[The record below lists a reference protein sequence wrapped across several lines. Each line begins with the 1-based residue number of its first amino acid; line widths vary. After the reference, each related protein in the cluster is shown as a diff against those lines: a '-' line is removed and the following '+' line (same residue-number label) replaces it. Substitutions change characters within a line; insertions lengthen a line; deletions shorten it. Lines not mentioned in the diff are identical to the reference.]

1 MTKPKP
7 NPRPSSPTASLFG
20 WAGGFVF
27 VKETINLWCKLLSPL
42 GRFYA
47 GVILGF
53 LGMLGFKRRQKGVF
67 RLAATDHLLIP
78 IQCEYYALE
87 SLGNLLSTIRRIQ
100 MAFNSALTI
109 LGILRTMYDAR
120 TNLAPQV
127 SAELQKHFPQWLLR
141 TVIPRTVRLAEAPS
155 HGLPIIYFPLDGSED
170 VPR

>member
-53 LGMLGFKRRQKGVF
+53 WEMLGFKRRQKVVF
-67 RLAATDHLLIP
+67 CLTNF
-78 IQCEYYALE
+78 
-87 SLGNLLSTIRRIQ
+87 NLRRPTC
-100 MAFNSALTI
+100 SK
-109 LGILRTMYDAR
+109 R
-120 TNLAPQV
+120 
-127 SAELQKHFPQWLLR
+127 
-141 TVIPRTVRLAEAPS
+141 
-155 HGLPIIYFPLDGSED
+155 DGKL
-170 VPR
+170 VNG

>member
-53 LGMLGFKRRQKGVF
+53 CGDVGVQKKTKGV
-67 RLAATDHLLIP
+67 
-78 IQCEYYALE
+78 
-87 SLGNLLSTIRRIQ
+87 LLSLFHQRVMKAI
-100 MAFNSALTI
+100 LT
-109 LGILRTMYDAR
+109 TAR
-120 TNLAPQV
+120 HFTTNGAIPSVFACRPQR
-127 SAELQKHFPQWLLR
+127 SLK
-141 TVIPRTVRLAEAPS
+141 
-155 HGLPIIYFPLDGSED
+155 
-170 VPR
+170 